1 LIHDRDKKFAPQAD
15 RVFLSQDARVIL
27 TPLMAPRANAH
38 AERWIGSCRRECLD
52 RMLIV
57 NRRHLQAVIDEYCL
71 HYNGERPHR
80 SRSLRPPACPSD
92 RVQATDGQIER
103 TTRLGGLLSDYRRVP
118 QARDVIFEPN
128 TISTVNPGYTWRV
141 TISYKAQDKAPKK
154 VWYGL
159 EIRYRPSG
167 IIPDWM
173 AQLPVSPL
181 AIVWLIIWIGV
192 VAPLLLT
199 HRLDFLLVRVTPLLR
214 LPNFLRR
221 KRT

>member
-1 LIHDRDKKFAPQAD
+1 VTIA
-15 RVFLSQDARVIL
+15 
-27 TPLMAPRANAH
+27 
-38 AERWIGSCRRECLD
+38 GCRK
-52 RMLIV
+52 
-57 NRRHLQAVIDEYCL
+57 
-71 HYNGERPHR
+71 P
-80 SRSLRPPACPSD
+80 
-92 RVQATDGQIER
+92 
-103 TTRLGGLLSDYRRVP
+103 
-118 QARDVIFEPN
+118 RDVIFEPN

-199 HRLDFLLVRVTPLLR
+199 HRLDFQLVRRHFRSPSVHSR
-214 LPNFLRR
+214 MIGDRVGEIADRVGRR
-221 KRT
+221 PEAEHEVEQDDSH